1 MASPLTRMKRHRRFI
16 GSRLALQCLSVRAAR
31 HRCVPT
37 LSRRN
42 PVRYSGLPA
51 RTRCGSGIVRQEQP
65 HEELRGWKVR
75 PTMVFPLPMSLSRRR
90 NGVRAGSSTCLLSGR
105 PIAGFCR
112 PFSKVHGRSRAAGIA
127 CPNPTSRSV
136 RLRGATQPGRSAS
149 KSGTIA
155 FPTNLAA
162 TVTSVSAPFFRA
174 GRTMRWSYATCRT
187 TTGSRVT
194 RIHSPWRP
202 SPLQIRLRA
211 EPSVKGRSPASG
223 FVPST
228 ISRVRDRRRSR
239 SAEPSVGR
247 TPLQAPQSIAD
258 IAQRLPISPLIC
270 APGALV
276 PALPGLVLRELS
288 HDPVQGRPFRF
299 VVLAGMTRAI
309 FLRHQSAP

>member
-1 MASPLTRMKRHRRFI
+1 MRWRRGRPPARPCSCPGPEPSSDGYPCASSTLETATPDKRTPGSRPASSPHLRPRTLSPIRPKMASPLTRMKRHRRFI

-42 PVRYSGLPA
+42 PVRYSGLRA

-90 NGVRAGSSTCLLSGR
+90 NGVRAGSSACLLSGR

-162 TVTSVSAPFFRA
+162 SVTNVSAPFFRA
-174 GRTMRWSYATCRT
+174 GRTMRWSCATCRT

-194 RIHSPWRP
+194 RIRSPSRP
-202 SPLQIRLRA
+202 SPLQIRIRS
-211 EPSVKGRSPASG
+211 EPPVKGRSPASG

-228 ISRVRDRRRSR
+228 ISRVRDRR
-239 SAEPSVGR
+239 
-247 TPLQAPQSIAD
+247 
-258 IAQRLPISPLIC
+258 
-270 APGALV
+270 
-276 PALPGLVLRELS
+276 
-288 HDPVQGRPFRF
+288 
-299 VVLAGMTRAI
+299 
-309 FLRHQSAP
+309 